1 MLTCLSLNRNK
12 KGLLAMLISLTLLST
27 PLFAY
32 ASARAF
38 PMPQATRLVVF
49 NYNPNQTYTILTRP
63 NAVTDIV
70 LSPGEK
76 VEALALGNTIQW
88 IVAKSPGN
96 IFIKPNV
103 PNVYTSGTLVTNKRI
118 YELSFR
124 SSPENGNWYQRVSWH
139 TPKIL
144 LFKND
149 QQMTG
154 MNYPENNTNTTIAPS
169 TIPSSDISSENVPVN
184 AISNIHFGYHI
195 SGDAPFKPVE
205 VFNNKIFTWIK
216 LPDNNS
222 VIPVFFIKRHGKYNI
237 TNYTVNGN
245 YLVVHQIFKKGI
257 LEADGYKI
265 RIRYH

>member
-1 MLTCLSLNRNK
+1 MLTCLNLIKNK
-12 KGLLAMLISLTLLST
+12 KGLVALALLSLL
-27 PLFAY
+27 PLPILAQ
-32 ASARAF
+32 ASAKAF

-88 IVAKSPGN
+88 ITAKSPGN

-124 SSPENGNWYQRVSWH
+124 SSPENGTWYQRVSWH

-144 LFKND
+144 LFKNN
-149 QQMTG
+149 QAMTG
-154 MNYPENNTNTTIAPS
+154 YNNSGNNTDLPA
-169 TIPSSDISSENVPVN
+169 IPNSVSSHNISSESVPVN

-216 LPDNNS
+216 LPNNNS
-222 VIPVFFIKRHGKYNI
+222 VIPVFFIKRNGKYNI

-245 YLVVHQIFKKGI
+245 YLVVHQVFKKGI

-265 RIRYH
+265 RIRYR